1 MIIWLASYPKSGN
14 TWVRLFLN
22 QLLFKKDNNEFDIN
36 NINLRQFPLKY
47 DFDGLSK
54 NINDPEEFVKNCIPS
69 QEKINLSNKI
79 NFFKTHNALWKNK
92 NFQFTNEE
100 NTLGV
105 IHIVRD
111 PRNIITSLINHYNF
125 ENYGRA
131 LEFMKNPKQYIGLS
145 GNQNNNDLITII
157 SSWNNHYNSWKK
169 FKKNNLLIKYE
180 NLILNTEDEFFKICK
195 FINNISNIKF
205 ETDNI
210 KNSIQNCNFENL
222 KKIETTSGFVESTIN
237 KTGGRNKFFNLGPK
251 NNWEKILKKEIVKE
265 LESSFFSEM
274 KELNY
279 L

>member
-1 MIIWLASYPKSGN
+1 
-14 TWVRLFLN
+14 
-22 QLLFKKDNNEFDIN
+22 
-36 NINLRQFPLKY
+36 
-47 DFDGLSK
+47 
-54 NINDPEEFVKNCIPS
+54 
-69 QEKINLSNKI
+69 
-79 NFFKTHNALWKNK
+79 
-92 NFQFTNEE
+92 
-100 NTLGV
+100 
-105 IHIVRD
+105 
-111 PRNIITSLINHYNF
+111 
-125 ENYGRA
+125 
-131 LEFMKNPKQYIGLS
+131 MKNPKQFIGLS

-195 FINNISNIKF
+195 FINTISNIKF

-210 KNSIQNCNFENL
+210 KTSIQNCNFENL

-237 KTGGRNKFFNLGPK
+237 NTGGRNKFFNLGPK

-265 LESSFFSEM
+265 LESYFFSEM